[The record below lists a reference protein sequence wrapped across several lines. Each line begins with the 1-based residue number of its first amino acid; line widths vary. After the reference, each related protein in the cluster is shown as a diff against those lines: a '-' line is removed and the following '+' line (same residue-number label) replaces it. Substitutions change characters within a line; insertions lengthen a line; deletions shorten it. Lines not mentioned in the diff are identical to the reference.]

1 MIHKQEELE
10 QLELEQ
16 ALAMSLLAE
25 GERLRMARVEAKSRP
40 DDDGDDDKG
49 MPHECDAKPSRSG
62 DTSADKTRKG
72 SPPPEHVEEGG
83 GGDPKPIRAG
93 PGGLSLSPLKALP
106 PIGAGKK
113 PSLTELSTNYRGMG
127 VVCVCSVRR

>member
-1 MIHKQEELE
+1 MIHKQEEVE

-72 SPPPEHVEEGG
+72 SPPPPRARGG
-83 GGDPKPIRAG
+83 GGGGRSQAHSRRAWRSESVA
-93 PGGLSLSPLKALP
+93 PQ
-106 PIGAGKK
+106 GAA
-113 PSLTELSTNYRGMG
+113 PH
-127 VVCVCSVRR
+127 RRWQEAFSDGAEYQL